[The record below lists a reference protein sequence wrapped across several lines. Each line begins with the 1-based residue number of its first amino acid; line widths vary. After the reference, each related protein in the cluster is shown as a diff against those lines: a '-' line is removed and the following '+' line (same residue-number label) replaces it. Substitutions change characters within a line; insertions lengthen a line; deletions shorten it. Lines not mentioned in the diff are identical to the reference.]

1 MFSIRSVLAVLGVVY
16 RNKSLV
22 LFYITFIEQE
32 KQRYYKRYGI
42 SINGE
47 KKSMGKSLLAKLIL
61 CHTFHHKDL
70 RRYMNERK

>member
-1 MFSIRSVLAVLGVVY
+1 MPMFSIRSVLAVLGVVY

-47 KKSMGKSLLAKLIL
+47 KNLWGNL
-61 CHTFHHKDL
+61 F
-70 RRYMNERK
+70 